1 MQPYIFP
8 YLGYFQLINAVDK
21 FVIYDD
27 VGFIKQGWINR
38 NYIAAEGRALLFT
51 VPLEQASSG
60 KLINET
66 KLDPR
71 SYRLWQN
78 KFLQTLHQNYKKAPF
93 FDSIFPPLKQI
104 FEAERSKLT
113 DLLVDSLLFVSN
125 YLSLQTQFVTSSVI
139 YNNKD
144 LKGQDRILDI
154 CKKEQAT
161 EYYNLMGGQDLY
173 SKSDFLKSN
182 VVLNFIRSKQELEYN
197 QGKIKNFIPRLSI
210 IDVLM
215 YNSKEKVRF
224 YLDNY
229 ETA

>member
-27 VGFIKQGWINR
+27 VGFIKEGWINR

-66 KLDPR
+66 NLDPR

>member
-1 MQPYIFP
+1 
-8 YLGYFQLINAVDK
+8 
-21 FVIYDD
+21 
-27 VGFIKQGWINR
+27 
-38 NYIAAEGRALLFT
+38 
-51 VPLEQASSG
+51 
-60 KLINET
+60 
-66 KLDPR
+66 
-71 SYRLWQN
+71 
-78 KFLQTLHQNYKKAPF
+78 
-93 FDSIFPPLKQI
+93 LKQI